1 MEIDLV
7 TKSAMDAN
15 VRAAEG
21 MEVAKTIKSGKAQVE
36 ELQAK
41 VAALQE
47 WAVAAAYAKEVIQEQ
62 NKALLLKLDE
72 MEKEKRALKGE
83 DESAGSQSNDN
94 KKEVGDGIERL
105 LWSKTPSLVVGAG

>member
-21 MEVAKTIKSGKAQVE
+21 MEVVKTIKSGKAQVE

-47 WAVAAAYAKEVIQEQ
+47 WAVAATYAKEVIQ

>member
-1 MEIDLV
+1 MFLSNSTSTPTSNYISSLDWCKEITSSID
-7 TKSAMDAN
+7 
-15 VRAAEG
+15 
-21 MEVAKTIKSGKAQVE
+21 
-36 ELQAK
+36 
-41 VAALQE
+41 
-47 WAVAAAYAKEVIQEQ
+47 
-62 NKALLLKLDE
+62 LKLDE